1 MDGKMFQAYII
12 TCGVSARRYV
22 GITGR
27 SLAKRWSE
35 HVYDAKRGR
44 TVLARAI
51 AKYGPENFS
60 IESICG
66 FRSWASAQTVEDA
79 LIRQHGTMAPAGYN
93 SMPGG
98 RGRSIGFK
106 PSPEA
111 IERSAAAHR
120 GLPCHPNTIAAAHA
134 RKGVPKPLGHRAK
147 IAAKCPEA
155 AAARA
160 DLRAQLV
167 RYFCDWNHLP
177 TAANLSIG
185 KREEP

>member
-1 MDGKMFQAYII
+1 MFQAYII
-12 TCGVSARRYV
+12 SCRVSTRCYV

-27 SLAKRWSE
+27 SLARRWSE

-60 IESICG
+60 IEPICG
-66 FRSWASAQTVEDA
+66 FRSWADAQAVEDA
-79 LIRQHGTMAPAGYN
+79 LIRQHGTMAPTGYN

-98 RGRSIGFK
+98 RGRSVGFK

-134 RKGVPKPLGHRAK
+134 RKGTRKPAGHGARVAASRRGKRRSAETKAK
-147 IAAKCPEA
+147 IAAYW
-155 AAARA
+155 AAR
-160 DLRAQLV
+160 RAAGE
-167 RYFCDWNHLP
+167 FK
-177 TAANLSIG
+177 TAHAYAHT
-185 KREEP
+185 RRA

>member
-1 MDGKMFQAYII
+1 MFQAYLI
-12 TCGVSARRYV
+12 TCRVSERCYV

-27 SLAKRWSE
+27 TLAKRWSE

-60 IESICG
+60 IEPICG
-66 FRSWASAQTVEDA
+66 FRSWADAQAVEDT
-79 LIRQHGTMAPAGYN
+79 LICQHGTMAPTGYN

-106 PSPEA
+106 PSPDA
-111 IERSAAAHR
+111 VARSAAAHR
-120 GLPCHPNTIAAAHA
+120 GLPCHPNT
-134 RKGVPKPLGHRAK
+134 L
-147 IAAKCPEA
+147 

-160 DLRAQLV
+160 RKGMPKPMGHGAKVAATKRGKPRSAETKAKLSAYWAARRRAGE
-167 RYFCDWNHLP
+167 FK
-177 TAANLSIG
+177 TAEAYSHHA
-185 KREEP
+185 RPAP